1 MTVLVQVEVEVD
13 CEKTGMEVNKTE
25 VNKVEASV
33 KEAIRECLQRGEEM
47 GFNHPL
53 ADKTS
58 WGIFLVYSFAFL
70 QDTKEKN

>member
-13 CEKTGMEVNKTE
+13 CEKMGMEVNKTE

-33 KEAIRECLQRGEEM
+33 KEAIRECLQRGEDM

-58 WGIFLVYSFAFL
+58 LFIGRIRATAVHCGEL
-70 QDTKEKN
+70 E